1 MQKIDASSIQN
12 SFLDRVK
19 SILPPNTSLAQA
31 LSEKLG
37 ISLDSAYR
45 RIRGETPISLS
56 EAYILAEALH
66 ITFNGLTEE
75 SAGIVQFGYT
85 PLYPRKESMEGYL
98 TRLLHNLR
106 MISKQPTAKV
116 VYCSQD
122 IPIFHN
128 IRLEELGKFKLFY
141 WMRSIINVEEFL
153 SQKFSKDVIP
163 EHLMQLCAEI
173 YSEYE
178 KIASVELWSE
188 STVNSTL
195 RQVQYY
201 WESGLFET
209 DDDFLSVIQNL
220 RTLIQQ
226 IEESASLGKKTSSE
240 NSASY
245 ELYISEIELTT
256 NCALVEMEN
265 QNAVFLGHHTFNM
278 LETTHGV
285 YTEQTQQ
292 WFKNMV
298 GKATLVSS
306 VGEKYRYQFFHG
318 VHRKID
324 ELERLALRR

>member
-1 MQKIDASSIQN
+1 M
-12 SFLDRVK
+12 
-19 SILPPNTSLAQA
+19 
-31 LSEKLG
+31 
-37 ISLDSAYR
+37 DSAYR

-56 EAYILAEALH
+56 EAYTLAEAFH

-85 PLYPRKESMEGYL
+85 PLYPKKESMEGYL
-98 TRLLHNLR
+98 TRLLQNLR
-106 MISKQPTAKV
+106 MISKQPDAKV
-116 VYCSQD
+116 TYCSQD

-163 EHLMQLCAEI
+163 SHLLQLCRDI
-173 YSEYE
+173 YAEYE
-178 KIASVELWSE
+178 KISSIELWSE
-188 STVNSTL
+188 STINSTL

-201 WESGLFET
+201 WESGLFER
-209 DDDFLSVIQNL
+209 DEDFMGVIENL
-220 RTLIQQ
+220 RTLIHQ
-226 IEESASLGKKTSSE
+226 IEESASSGKKTSASD
-240 NSASY
+240 SASY

-256 NCALVEMEN
+256 NCALVELEE

-278 LETTHGV
+278 LETTHSV

-298 GKATLVSS
+298 GKATLVST

-318 VHRKID
+318 VHRKIN
-324 ELERLALRR
+324 ELERLALRH